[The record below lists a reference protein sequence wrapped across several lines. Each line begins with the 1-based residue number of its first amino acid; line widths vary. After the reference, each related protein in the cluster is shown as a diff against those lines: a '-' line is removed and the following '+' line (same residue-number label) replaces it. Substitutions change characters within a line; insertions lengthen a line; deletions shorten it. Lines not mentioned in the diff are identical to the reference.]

1 MDYTTKEE
9 TEEKLE
15 EYGEIPIAFEVKSKL
30 RVELIED
37 GLGGIRLTEEAVFP
51 PYIKSYDEDV
61 GEAPSRWRERWDLSN
76 WGFIS
81 AFEGVHRVGVAVV
94 AYKTPGVNF
103 LEESTDLAALWDIRV
118 RPDYRG
124 KGIGKLLFRNVENW
138 AKSRE
143 CALLKVETQNINV
156 PACRFYAAQGCK
168 LCIFHKYAYPDY
180 PDEVQLVWYKD
191 LRK

>member
-1 MDYTTKEE
+1 MDFTIREE
-9 TEEKLE
+9 TVEKLE
-15 EYGEIPIAFEVKSKL
+15 EYGEIPIAFEVKSKF

-37 GLGGIRLTEEAVFP
+37 GLGGIRLTEEAVVP
-51 PYIKSYDEDV
+51 PYIKTYEEDV
-61 GEAPSRWRERWDLSN
+61 GEGPARWRERWDLSN
-76 WGFIS
+76 WGFLS
-81 AFEGVHRVGVAVV
+81 AFEGVHRLGVAVV
-94 AYKTPGVNF
+94 AYKTQDVDF
-103 LEESTDLAALWDIRV
+103 LEGRSDLAVLWDIRV
-118 RPDYRG
+118 RPDFRG

-138 AKSRE
+138 AKSRD

-168 LCIFHKYAYPDY
+168 LGIFHNYAYPDY